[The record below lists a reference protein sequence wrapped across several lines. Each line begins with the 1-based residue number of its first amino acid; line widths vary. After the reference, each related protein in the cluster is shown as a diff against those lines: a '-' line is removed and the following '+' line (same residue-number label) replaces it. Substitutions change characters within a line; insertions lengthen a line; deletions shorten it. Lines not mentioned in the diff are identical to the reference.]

1 MLSLRNLRHGITS
14 KFPLMQ
20 ITAVRGVL
28 SEAYLCEEAWQKRLQ
43 SPLLKDLKMDLYFVE
58 VDKKFG
64 TKHLVSGVEIDLF
77 ANNVQ
82 DGSNLDELEHLL
94 YRFRRT
100 KRATEMMDSTNYA
113 VIRAFIKFKQYD
125 SLMRI
130 LTNREGYGVF
140 PDLYSYNIIMSTFL
154 NEKMYAE
161 AARTAILMMLQEDFS
176 NKISQALGIYSCQ
189 MFLNNCELSSLNPKE
204 EVEEN
209 ATEKQDDD
217 EEEVQLVRV
226 PFLRNYWFD
235 DHFDI
240 TNPKH
245 LIGKTFYLI
254 GREMDHILGRSYQI
268 IGLAMYE
275 KWNKAAALLMTF
287 SQSKDSTILNE
298 SVERTKAW
306 IEEIADDDENTR
318 EKLLN
323 KFDDIFKKMESKSLI
338 QNGNLNTLLES
349 YLKETLLSEK
359 DDIEAQQ
366 KLFSVWENERKEALD
381 RQNAELDKERR
392 LKMIEEKKDY
402 LFWKEKL
409 LFFFENEDKNLEEL
423 KKVEELME
431 ALKVH
436 KKVQDTYEP
445 PEIVKKAPERVSKY
459 QRLVRVK
466 KI

>member
-161 AARTAILMMLQEDFS
+161 AARTAILMMKL
-176 NKISQALGIYSCQ
+176 K
-189 MFLNNCELSSLNPKE
+189 KT
-204 EVEEN
+204 

>member
-1 MLSLRNLRHGITS
+1 
-14 KFPLMQ
+14 
-20 ITAVRGVL
+20 
-28 SEAYLCEEAWQKRLQ
+28 
-43 SPLLKDLKMDLYFVE
+43 MDLYFVE

-64 TKHLVSGVEIDLF
+64 TKRLVSGVEIDLF
-77 ANNVQ
+77 ANSVQ
-82 DGSNLDELEHLL
+82 DDSKLDELEHLL

-113 VIRAFIKFKQYD
+113 VIRTFLKYKQYD

-130 LTNREGYGVF
+130 LTNRESYGVF

-154 NEKMYAE
+154 KEKLYSE

-176 NKISQALGIYSCQ
+176 NKISRALGIYSCQ
-189 MFLNNCELSSLNPKE
+189 MFLNNCELSDLNPKVE
-204 EVEEN
+204 SEEN
-209 ATEKQDDD
+209 PDEKQNDDD
-217 EEEVQLVRV
+217 EEVQLIRV
-226 PFLRNYWFD
+226 PFLRNPWFD

-245 LIGKTFYLI
+245 LLGKTFYLI
-254 GREMDHILGRSYQI
+254 GREMNSVLGRSYQV

-275 KWNKAAALLMTF
+275 KWDKAAALLTTF

-298 SVERTKAW
+298 AIERTKSM
-306 IEEIADDDENTR
+306 IKEIPDDDENTR

-323 KFDDIFKKMESKSLI
+323 KFDDIFQKMKSDSKI
-338 QNGNLNTLLES
+338 QDGNIMALLES
-349 YLKETLLSEK
+349 YLKETLQSEK
-359 DDIEAQQ
+359 DDIETQQ
-366 KLFSVWENERKEALD
+366 KLFSAWEDERKEALNK
-381 RQNAELDKERR
+381 QNVELDKERR
-392 LKMIEEKKDY
+392 LKEIEEKKEY

-409 LFFFENEDKNLEEL
+409 LFFFENEDKNLDEL
-423 KKVEELME
+423 KKVEELIQ

-445 PEIVKKAPERVSKY
+445 PEIIKKAPQRVTKY
-459 QRLVRVK
+459 QRLARVK